1 LVGSLPIRILKQP
14 TAGGLE
20 LLDDYTLLTTQLVTL
35 WSVMDPIGHVPL
47 FLSATAALNF
57 ADRRRTA
64 VIGVAV
70 AYGLL
75 AAFGLV
81 GPFVLKA
88 MGISLLSFQIA
99 GGMILFVFAL
109 SMVLGNS
116 AASSTTAGEGTLA
129 TAVYPIATPIIA
141 GPGAMLTIALLM
153 DNQREA
159 LSRQAIT
166 LLALAGIL
174 TLLLGAFLLSEWIH
188 RIIGVGG
195 SNLLRRVMGLILSA
209 LAVNMVVSALA
220 IWLHLP
226 EI

>member
-1 LVGSLPIRILKQP
+1 M
-14 TAGGLE
+14 
-20 LLDDYTLLTTQLVTL
+20 LDDYTLLTTQLVTL

-47 FLSATAALNF
+47 FLSATAALNL

-64 VIGVAV
+64 LVGVAV

-75 AAFGLV
+75 AAFGSV
-81 GPFVLKA
+81 GPLVLKA

-116 AASSTTAGEGTLA
+116 AASATAGEGSLA
-129 TAVYPIATPIIA
+129 TAIYPVATPIIA
-141 GPGAMLTIALLM
+141 GPGSLLTIALLM
-153 DNQREA
+153 DNQRAA
-159 LSRQAIT
+159 LDRQAIT

-174 TLLLGAFLLSEWIH
+174 ALLLAAFLLSEWIH
-188 RIIGVGG
+188 RVIGTGG
-195 SNLLRRVMGLILSA
+195 ANVLRRVMGLILSA
-209 LAVNMVVSALA
+209 LAVNMVVSAIA